1 MMLTLDDDT
10 ARISGDLVTE
20 FKRAIAG
27 SIQTYFGPEQINWSA
42 VTTALMLVSAD
53 TNNIAKLDYDLALY
67 TFTQFLNRRHAGV
80 ARDGQDDPLVLAAN
94 SGSVDTQLRLAL
106 KFQEGKDAPQ
116 DLSQAVRWFELAA
129 SNGSAVAQR
138 KLGLMFAQGS
148 GVSQDYSLAIQW
160 LRSAADQGD
169 ILGQYN
175 LGYAYSN
182 GFGVPQDENEAIKW
196 WTLAAEQGH
205 DQAQHDI
212 AWHYVAG
219 EVLEKNYAAA
229 HVWYRLAA
237 AQGLLASQNNL
248 GEMYLNGQG
257 VPVDLIKAYMW
268 FSLASRDGD
277 QDALDSLADL
287 ETKMTAEQ
295 ILEAQKMADDWR
307 TFRPTQ
313 MALDWLKQ
321 RAKEKTT

>member
-1 MMLTLDDDT
+1 MMLTLDDET

-20 FKRAIAG
+20 FKRAIAA
-27 SIQTYFGPEQINWSA
+27 SIQIYFGTEQINWSA
-42 VTTALMLVSAD
+42 VTTALMVVSAD
-53 TNNIAKLDYDLALY
+53 TNNLAKLDYDLALHTY
-67 TFTQFLNRRHAGV
+67 TQLMNRRHTGM
-80 ARDGQDDPLVLAAN
+80 DNYEKEEPLVLAAN
-94 SGSVDTQLRLAL
+94 SGSVDAQLRLAL

-116 DLSQAVRWFELAA
+116 DLSQAVHWFELAA

-148 GVSQDYSLAIQW
+148 GVSQDYSLAIKW
-160 LRSAADQGD
+160 LRNSADQGD

-182 GFGVPQDENEAIKW
+182 GFGVPKDENEAIKW
-196 WTLAAEQGH
+196 WTLAAEQGF

-219 EVLEKNYAAA
+219 EVVEKNYAAA
-229 HVWYRLAA
+229 HVWYKLAA

-248 GEMYLNGQG
+248 GEMYLHGQG
-257 VPVDLIKAYMW
+257 VPIDLIQAYMW

-277 QDALDSLADL
+277 QDGLASLADL
-287 ETKMTAEQ
+287 EKKMTPEQ
-295 ILEAQKMADDWR
+295 ILEAKKLAVDWQR
-307 TFRPTQ
+307 ERP
-313 MALDWLKQ
+313 KQ
-321 RAKEKTT
+321 IASD